1 MPLATLAPSPRGAAP
16 TDVFGPLPALADL
29 APRAPTAPFALGE
42 GARPGR
48 SIAELSGATVLQ
60 VSGPPPP
67 TPGGAFPIGG
77 VVPPGFVAPPPGAAV
92 PGAGGKGKGD
102 VRPLGPAAQEF
113 GRGTLANEATPDPAH
128 PYVADQEAT
137 RGALSRLGISTRGQN
152 RIHIDD
158 LNWEHGRSVALTA
171 AGRTSLASGNQVS
184 LGTMDAPREVF
195 ERVVSPEAR
204 ARGATIDARADQVVN
219 GTLDA
224 AGISQLG
231 VDMLESTLVEKQARL
246 ADIRGDLPKPPDGK
260 KTFVNMS
267 WGQTPEETSTR
278 LGMMM
283 MMAPPDS
290 PAGKEVAAVLGHPPT
305 LKDLGGGRTELNKDE
320 VALIREK
327 LTYPRLAAA
336 MAEPENKKNL
346 DAARAGIAHE
356 LAEGRK
362 EGMMVFQAA
371 GNSFVRAGSTP
382 EMSRGIHD
390 GIPGFVTVGAI
401 DTHGPGAADDRVSAF
416 SSDGRIS
423 LSAPG
428 SRIPVGVD
436 FDAETGKP
444 RAKDVEGT
452 SFASPYAL
460 QVAAAMSAA
469 NPKLSVDELERRLTD
484 PRALHDIAGTTRDGA
499 GVIDPFA
506 AVLLARNPNLSRE
519 QIDAAQAALA
529 NPKADVRAIRR
540 SLGL

>member
-1 MPLATLAPSPRGAAP
+1 
-16 TDVFGPLPALADL
+16 
-29 APRAPTAPFALGE
+29 
-42 GARPGR
+42 
-48 SIAELSGATVLQ
+48 
-60 VSGPPPP
+60 
-67 TPGGAFPIGG
+67 
-77 VVPPGFVAPPPGAAV
+77 
-92 PGAGGKGKGD
+92 
-102 VRPLGPAAQEF
+102 
-113 GRGTLANEATPDPAH
+113 
-128 PYVADQEAT
+128 
-137 RGALSRLGISTRGQN
+137 
-152 RIHIDD
+152 
-158 LNWEHGRSVALTA
+158 
-171 AGRTSLASGNQVS
+171 
-184 LGTMDAPREVF
+184 
-195 ERVVSPEAR
+195 
-204 ARGATIDARADQVVN
+204 
-219 GTLDA
+219 
-224 AGISQLG
+224 
-231 VDMLESTLVEKQARL
+231 
-246 ADIRGDLPKPPDGK
+246 
-260 KTFVNMS
+260 
-267 WGQTPEETSTR
+267 
-278 LGMMM
+278 
-283 MMAPPDS
+283 
-290 PAGKEVAAVLGHPPT
+290 
-305 LKDLGGGRTELNKDE
+305 
-320 VALIREK
+320 
-327 LTYPRLAAA
+327 
-336 MAEPENKKNL
+336 
-346 DAARAGIAHE
+346 
-356 LAEGRK
+356 
-362 EGMMVFQAA
+362 
-371 GNSFVRAGSTP
+371 
-382 EMSRGIHD
+382 MSRGIHD